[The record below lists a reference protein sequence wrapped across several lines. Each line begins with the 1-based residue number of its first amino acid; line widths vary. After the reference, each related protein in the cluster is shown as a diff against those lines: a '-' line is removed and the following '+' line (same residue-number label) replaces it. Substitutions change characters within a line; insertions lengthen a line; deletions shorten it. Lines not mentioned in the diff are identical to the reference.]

1 MMFFNLHFNVSYHS
15 LMVLLAM
22 MVLTMLLLVPVPCL
36 PTAADGTTSPTDL
49 FNSIKLLV
57 SYFGVNKQSRTPD
70 AILGV
75 RFAKCK
81 LNGIVVASKHC

>member
-1 MMFFNLHFNVSYHS
+1 MFENMNMFENLHFNVSYHS
-15 LMVLLAM
+15 MVRLTIM
-22 MVLTMLLLVPVPCL
+22 MLTMLLLVPLPCL
-36 PTAADGTTSPTDL
+36 PSAADGTTSPTDL

-57 SYFGVNKQSRTPD
+57 SYFGVNKQSQTPD

-81 LNGIVVASKHC
+81 